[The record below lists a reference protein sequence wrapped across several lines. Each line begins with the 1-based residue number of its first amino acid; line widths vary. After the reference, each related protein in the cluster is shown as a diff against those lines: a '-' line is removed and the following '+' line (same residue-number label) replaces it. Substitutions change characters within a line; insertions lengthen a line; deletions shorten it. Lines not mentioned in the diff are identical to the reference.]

1 VNSSIEST
9 SLEIRQR
16 LTKLMPDQPTKG
28 GILFSG
34 GLDSAILGSLLP
46 GVTAIT
52 VTLESRGEDLEYAT
66 YLNESLNLIHTH
78 RRVATQEAL
87 GAIPEVIRILKSF
100 DPAIP
105 NDLAVYFGLKHAKE
119 LGLMHIVTGDGSDE
133 IFAGYSYMETMPD
146 LATYI
151 RKLSRSL
158 EFSSNRIGN
167 FFGITIHQPFLERN
181 FLDWALSI
189 GVDLKIREQDGK
201 VWGKWI
207 LRHAFDGFLPPK
219 VAWQAKRPLEE
230 GSGMSSLRQIIS
242 SMVSDEEFSERDR
255 EYPVQFMDK
264 EHFYYYK
271 IFRNVVGEIPLPQ
284 SGEKAC
290 PGCGAG
296 IEREKSHCRVC
307 GWVEGIGWP
316 KK

>member
-1 VNSSIEST
+1 M
-9 SLEIRQR
+9 LGR
-16 LTKLMPDQPTKG
+16 PTKG

-34 GLDSAILGSLLP
+34 GLDSAALAFLLP

-52 VTLESRGEDLEYAT
+52 VTLESQGEDLEYAT
-66 YLNESLNLIHTH
+66 YLNESLNLVHTH
-78 RRVATQEAL
+78 RRVTVMEAL

-105 NDLAVYFGLKHAKE
+105 NDLTVYFGLKHAKE
-119 LGLMHIVTGDGSDE
+119 LGLTHVMTGDGSDE
-133 IFAGYSYMETMPD
+133 IFAGYRYMETMPD
-146 LATYI
+146 LAAYI

-158 EFSSNRIGN
+158 EFGSNRIGN
-167 FFGITIHQPFLERN
+167 FFGITIHQPFLEKN
-181 FLDWALSI
+181 FLDWALAI

-219 VAWQAKRPLEE
+219 VVWQAKRPLEE

-242 SMVSDEEFSERDR
+242 SMVSDEEFSERGR

-271 IFRNVVGEIPLPQ
+271 IFRNKVGEIPPPQ

-296 IEREKSHCRVC
+296 IGREKSHCRVC
-307 GWVEGIGWP
+307 GWVKGIAWP

>member
-1 VNSSIEST
+1 MTDGVERT

-16 LTKLMPDQPTKG
+16 LMKSMQGRPIEG

-34 GLDSAILGSLLP
+34 GLDSAVLTSLRP
-46 GVTAIT
+46 GATAIT

-66 YLNESLNLIHTH
+66 CLNKSLNLIHTH
-78 RRVATQEAL
+78 RRVTTQEAL

-119 LGLMHIVTGDGSDE
+119 LGLTHIVTGDGSDE
-133 IFAGYSYMETMPD
+133 IFAGYSYMETIPD
-146 LATYI
+146 LAAYI
-151 RKLSRSL
+151 NKLSRFL

-181 FLDWALSI
+181 FLDWALTI
-189 GVDLKIREQDGK
+189 GVDLKIRELDGK

-207 LRHAFDGFLPPK
+207 LRHAFDGFLPSK
-219 VAWQAKRPLEE
+219 VVWQAKRPLEE

-242 SMVSDEEFSERDR
+242 SMVSDEEFSEKDKG
-255 EYPVQFMDK
+255 YPVQFMDK

-271 IFRNVVGEIPLPQ
+271 IFRNVVGEIPPPQ
-284 SGEKAC
+284 GGEKTC
-290 PGCGAG
+290 PGCGTG